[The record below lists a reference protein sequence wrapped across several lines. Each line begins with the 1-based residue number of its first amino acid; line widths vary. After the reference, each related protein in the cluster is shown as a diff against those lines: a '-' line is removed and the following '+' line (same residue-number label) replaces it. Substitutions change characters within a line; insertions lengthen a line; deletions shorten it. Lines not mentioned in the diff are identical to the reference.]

1 MRGPRS
7 LRSRVT
13 LAATAGLAIWVAVV
27 TIGFNVVL
35 THRLAAQADDVLR
48 VRAEAA
54 ASTLEVSPTGV
65 VRVRDARDDAAIDVG
80 TWIFRGHHLVE
91 GPGPGTPLGGQAE
104 AIAGRGARFAQTD
117 QPDPVRLYAHPVR
130 SGGREVATV
139 VTTLALAPYAQTRQ
153 AALLGSAALAVLM
166 LAGVF
171 LVLRAAVSRALS
183 PVEAM
188 TRQAQE
194 WSVGDLG
201 RRFGDHVRPTE
212 LALLA
217 GTLDSLLGRLAA
229 VLRHEQQLVGELSH
243 ELRTPLSRI
252 VAETGLLQERPRSA
266 GELAAGHA
274 SIALSAEE
282 MRDILETLLATART
296 GTGAP
301 AGRCD
306 AVEVARALVARS
318 GEAAP
323 DLRVRVVRR
332 DGETWA
338 GVEAAVLERALAPVV
353 DNALRYAAREV
364 RLEISGVPGAV
375 LVDVLDDGPGVPAE
389 ALPHVFEPGRRAD
402 PNDGHR
408 GAGLGLA
415 LARRLLVASGGEISV
430 SSSGG
435 GAAFRLTLPPG

>member
-1 MRGPRS
+1 
-7 LRSRVT
+7 
-13 LAATAGLAIWVAVV
+13 
-27 TIGFNVVL
+27 
-35 THRLAAQADDVLR
+35 
-48 VRAEAA
+48 
-54 ASTLEVSPTGV
+54 
-65 VRVRDARDDAAIDVG
+65 
-80 TWIFRGHHLVE
+80 
-91 GPGPGTPLGGQAE
+91 
-104 AIAGRGARFAQTD
+104 
-117 QPDPVRLYAHPVR
+117 
-130 SGGREVATV
+130 
-139 VTTLALAPYAQTRQ
+139 
-153 AALLGSAALAVLM
+153 
-166 LAGVF
+166 
-171 LVLRAAVSRALS
+171 
-183 PVEAM
+183 
-188 TRQAQE
+188 
-194 WSVGDLG
+194 
-201 RRFGDHVRPTE
+201 
-212 LALLA
+212 
-217 GTLDSLLGRLAA
+217 
-229 VLRHEQQLVGELSH
+229 
-243 ELRTPLSRI
+243 
-252 VAETGLLQERPRSA
+252 
-266 GELAAGHA
+266 
-274 SIALSAEE
+274 

-389 ALPHVFEPGRRAD
+389 ALPHVFEPGERAD
-402 PNDGHR
+402 PTDGHR

>member
-80 TWIFRGHHLVE
+80 TWIFQGHHLVE

-183 PVEAM
+183 PG
-188 TRQAQE
+188 R
-194 WSVGDLG
+194 GD
-201 RRFGDHVRPTE
+201 D
-212 LALLA
+212 
-217 GTLDSLLGRLAA
+217 
-229 VLRHEQQLVGELSH
+229 
-243 ELRTPLSRI
+243 
-252 VAETGLLQERPRSA
+252 
-266 GELAAGHA
+266 
-274 SIALSAEE
+274 
-282 MRDILETLLATART
+282 
-296 GTGAP
+296 P
-301 AGRCD
+301 AG
-306 AVEVARALVARS
+306 S
-318 GEAAP
+318 
-323 DLRVRVVRR
+323 
-332 DGETWA
+332 
-338 GVEAAVLERALAPVV
+338 GVERRGPRPPV
-353 DNALRYAAREV
+353 R
-364 RLEISGVPGAV
+364 
-375 LVDVLDDGPGVPAE
+375 
-389 ALPHVFEPGRRAD
+389 
-402 PNDGHR
+402 
-408 GAGLGLA
+408 
-415 LARRLLVASGGEISV
+415 
-430 SSSGG
+430 
-435 GAAFRLTLPPG
+435 

>member
-1 MRGPRS
+1 M
-7 LRSRVT
+7 
-13 LAATAGLAIWVAVV
+13 
-27 TIGFNVVL
+27 
-35 THRLAAQADDVLR
+35 LR

-80 TWIFRGHHLVE
+80 TWIFQGHHLVE

-252 VAETGLLQERPRSA
+252 VAETGLLQERPRQ
-266 GELAAGHA
+266 
-274 SIALSAEE
+274 
-282 MRDILETLLATART
+282 
-296 GTGAP
+296 
-301 AGRCD
+301 
-306 AVEVARALVARS
+306 
-318 GEAAP
+318 
-323 DLRVRVVRR
+323 
-332 DGETWA
+332 
-338 GVEAAVLERALAPVV
+338 
-353 DNALRYAAREV
+353 
-364 RLEISGVPGAV
+364 
-375 LVDVLDDGPGVPAE
+375 
-389 ALPHVFEPGRRAD
+389 
-402 PNDGHR
+402 R
-408 GAGLGLA
+408 G
-415 LARRLLVASGGEISV
+415 
-430 SSSGG
+430 
-435 GAAFRLTLPPG
+435 